1 MGSVRRTVKNFLSLS
16 IAQIISQAGLFLV
29 IIYLARTLG
38 AAALGKISF
47 AQAVVLYFTLIA
59 NLGLNILG
67 VREVA
72 RNRNSIDKYVS
83 NILGLRLVLA
93 ALSFSLLLI
102 FVWVINKSTEIKYL
116 IIFFGCSLFFS
127 ALLLEWLF
135 QGVEKMGFISLSR
148 ILNRFFY
155 VALIFLLVKSSQQIL
170 AIPWLYTGGTLI
182 ASGFLLY
189 IYVRRFGKLR
199 LNFDF
204 LFWKDML
211 RRALPMG
218 AAFIMIQ
225 IYYNFDTV
233 MLGFMKSDEVVG
245 WYNAAY
251 KIVLFVWAF
260 IPIFI
265 NVIFPLMS
273 KYYQQSKEKLEH
285 LISSA
290 TRLMSIIAFPLGI
303 GGTLLARPIMSFLY
317 GEEFNNGVIALQ
329 ILIWTVVV
337 IAIRC
342 TYEQSFLACD
352 REKRYFWGVVVGASS
367 NIILNLILIPYFGLK
382 GAAIATVISELVFS
396 LYIFYYFNLVSRI
409 KIVGFLLRPF
419 LAASFMGF
427 VLYYLKDANLLLSI
441 LIGVITYFAAIFLL
455 KGVTWAEVKELRAQ
469 IIQKG

>member
-16 IAQIISQAGLFLV
+16 IAQIISQAILFMV
-29 IIYLARTLG
+29 IVYLARTLG
-38 AAALGKISF
+38 AANFGKIAF

-59 NLGLNILG
+59 NLGLTTLG
-67 VREVA
+67 IREVA
-72 RNRNSIDKYVS
+72 RNKDRIDNYVG
-83 NILGLRLVLA
+83 NILSLRLILA
-93 ALSFSLLLI
+93 LLSFFLLLA
-102 FVWVINKSTEIKYL
+102 FVSLIYKSGEIKYL
-116 IIFFGCSLFFS
+116 IIFFGFSLFSS
-127 ALLLEWLF
+127 ALLLGWLF
-135 QGVEKMGFISLSR
+135 QGVEEMGFVAISR
-148 ILNRFFY
+148 ILDKFLY
-155 VALIFLLVKSSQQIL
+155 GALIFLLIKGPQQIL
-170 AIPWLYTGGTLI
+170 TIPWLYTGGSFL
-182 ASGFLLY
+182 ASGFLIY
-189 IYVRRFGKLR
+189 IFIKQFGRPILRF
-199 LNFDF
+199 NFP
-204 LFWKDML
+204 FWKKML
-211 RRALPMG
+211 RQALPMG

-225 IYYNFDTV
+225 VYYNFDTV
-233 MLGFMKSDEVVG
+233 MLGFMKNDEVVG

-251 KIVLFVWAF
+251 KVVLFIWAF

-317 GEEFNNGVIALQ
+317 GEEFSNGVIALQ

-352 REKRYFWGVVVGASS
+352 REKRYFWGVMVGASS

-396 LYIFYYFNLVSRI
+396 LYMFYYFNLVGRI
-409 KIVGFLLRPF
+409 KMLGFLLRPF
-419 LAASFMGF
+419 LAASYMGF

-441 LIGVITYFAAIFLL
+441 LIGVITYFAAVFLL

-469 IIQKG
+469 VIQKG

>member
-1 MGSVRRTVKNFLSLS
+1 MGNVRRSVKNLLSLS
-16 IAQIISQAGLFLV
+16 IAQLISQASLFLAIV
-29 IIYLARTLG
+29 YLARTLG
-38 AAALGKISF
+38 AADLGKVVF
-47 AQAVVLYFTLIA
+47 AQAVILYFTLMT

-72 RNRNSIDKYVS
+72 RNRNNIDKYVS

-93 ALSFSLLLI
+93 VVSFSLLLI
-102 FVWVINKSTEIKYL
+102 FVWLINETSEVKYL
-116 IIFFGCSLFFS
+116 IIFFGFSLFFS

-135 QGVEKMGFISLSR
+135 QGVEKMGSISISR

-155 VALIFLLVKSSQQIL
+155 VALIFLLVRSSRQIL

-189 IYVRRFGKLR
+189 AYRRRFGKLR

-233 MLGFMKSDEVVG
+233 MLGFMKNDEVVG

-251 KIVLFVWAF
+251 KVVLFIWAF

-273 KYYQQSKEKLEH
+273 KYYKQSRKKLEH

-290 TRLMSIIAFPLGI
+290 TRMMSTIAFPLGI
-303 GGTLLARPIMSFLY
+303 GGTFLAGPIITFLY
-317 GEEFNNGVIALQ
+317 GKEFSNGIIAFQ

-352 REKRYFWGVVVGASS
+352 RGKRYLSGVIIGAGT
-367 NIILNLILIPYFGLK
+367 NVILNLIFIPYFGLK
-382 GAAIATVISELVFS
+382 GAAIATVISEIVFS
-396 LYIFYYFNLVSRI
+396 LYMFYYFDLVSRR
-409 KIVGFLLRPF
+409 KILGFLLKPF
-419 LAASFMGF
+419 IAASFMG
-427 VLYYLKDANLLLSI
+427 VALYYLKDSNLLLSI
-441 LIGVITYFAAIFLL
+441 LIGVITYSAAIFLL
-455 KGVTWAEVKELRAQ
+455 KGVTWAEVKKLRE
-469 IIQKG
+469 IIMQKG